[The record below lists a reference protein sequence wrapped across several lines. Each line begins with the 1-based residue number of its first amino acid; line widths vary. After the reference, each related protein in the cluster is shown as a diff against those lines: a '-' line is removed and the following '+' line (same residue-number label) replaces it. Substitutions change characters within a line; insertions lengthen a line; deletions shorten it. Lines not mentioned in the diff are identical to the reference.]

1 VLGPGL
7 VAAHCVRVDEADQ
20 RLLAEA
26 GVSVAVCPR
35 SNRNLGVGLPPVE
48 SMLEAGVRLCLGTDS
63 LASVDT
69 LDLVDDIVALHRER
83 PALDPRVIVE
93 MATIRGAEALGLDR
107 ELGAIAPGRRAALA
121 HAAAEPPNDPYA
133 FLVSGAARLKPVEA

>member
-1 VLGPGL
+1 
-7 VAAHCVRVDEADQ
+7 
-20 RLLAEA
+20 
-26 GVSVAVCPR
+26 
-35 SNRNLGVGLPPVE
+35 
-48 SMLEAGVRLCLGTDS
+48 M
-63 LASVDT
+63 
-69 LDLVDDIVALHRER
+69 VALHRER

-121 HAAAEPPNDPYA
+121 HAAAAEPPNDPYA